1 MDLLG
6 ENCMNSLNKKKL
18 EREVNEKIFYEDM
31 EISSSVFKNIRYDL
45 LEVLKKYCMFLD
57 KNVFIN
63 VKELSDLRLIFR
75 LDVVIDEVFEICDF

>member
-1 MDLLG
+1 
-6 ENCMNSLNKKKL
+6 MNSLNKKKL

-75 LDVVIDEVFEICDF
+75 LDVVIDEVFEISDF

>member
-1 MDLLG
+1 
-6 ENCMNSLNKKKL
+6 MNSLNKKKL

>member
-1 MDLLG
+1 
-6 ENCMNSLNKKKL
+6 MNSLNKKKL

-75 LDVVIDEVFEICDF
+75 LDVVIDEIFEISDF

>member
-1 MDLLG
+1 
-6 ENCMNSLNKKKL
+6 MNSLNKKKL

-31 EISSSVFKNIRYDL
+31 EISSSVFKNIRCDL
-45 LEVLKKYCMFLD
+45 LEVLKKHCMFLD

-75 LDVVIDEVFEICDF
+75 LDVVIDEVFEISDF